1 MNRLM
6 VIMLALPL
14 IGCMTTNAEPAVVHE
29 YHEIRPDYS
38 DAKVALFA
46 ARPDVVPD
54 LRDVHTMEDA
64 AYNSVQFQTGMDQWI
79 FYAVSLEDWIKKL

>member
-29 YHEIRPDYS
+29 YH
-38 DAKVALFA
+38 
-46 ARPDVVPD
+46 
-54 LRDVHTMEDA
+54 
-64 AYNSVQFQTGMDQWI
+64 
-79 FYAVSLEDWIKKL
+79 

>member
-46 ARPDVVPD
+46 ARPDVVP
-54 LRDVHTMEDA
+54 
-64 AYNSVQFQTGMDQWI
+64 I
-79 FYAVSLEDWIKKL
+79 